1 MPSINRTL
9 ESATPKRN
17 LSLRSSG
24 RNTPIGL
31 TPNTSFHEN
40 RKSFQDN
47 NETPNFKVKHVR
59 DIYKTVT

>member
-31 TPNTSFHEN
+31 TPNTSFDEN
-40 RKSFQDN
+40 RK
-47 NETPNFKVKHVR
+47 
-59 DIYKTVT
+59 